1 LVFEFFLSEE
11 NGFLGASYAHLFKVL
26 SDEFAK
32 MSALQKQLA
41 AIAAT
46 SSKQLDLKAQRA
58 AHGQSLLFP
67 ARVAVSQ
74 DFETIYHICLEG
86 FEELCALDSRFN
98 VFANSLFGEE
108 SKSQD
113 RGQMTLD
120 QIKELDVVIQRFLGL
135 ASSSVLL
142 KPTQKAVEWLIR
154 RFR

>member
-1 LVFEFFLSEE
+1 
-11 NGFLGASYAHLFKVL
+11 
-26 SDEFAK
+26 
-32 MSALQKQLA
+32 MSSLQKQLA

-46 SSKQLDLKAQRA
+46 SSKQLDLKAHRT

-67 ARVAVSQ
+67 AKVAVSQ

-86 FEELCALDSRFN
+86 FDELCVLDPRFT

-108 SKSQD
+108 SKLQD

-120 QIKELDVVIQRFLGL
+120 QIKELDILIQRCLGL
-135 ASSSVLL
+135 ASSTLLL
-142 KPTQKAVEWLIR
+142 KPAQKAVEWLVR

>member
-1 LVFEFFLSEE
+1 
-11 NGFLGASYAHLFKVL
+11 
-26 SDEFAK
+26 

-67 ARVAVSQ
+67 AKVAVSQ

-86 FEELCALDSRFN
+86 FQELCALDPRFN
-98 VFANSLFGEE
+98 LFANSLFGEE

-113 RGQMTLD
+113 RGQMTVD

-135 ASSSVLL
+135 ASSSLLL
-142 KPTQKAVEWLIR
+142 KPAQKSVEWLVR